1 MTVQVRQER
10 AVRTRELILEA
21 AAAVFDEAGYAGAS
35 IMKIVERASTTQ
47 GAMYF
52 HFKSKQDLARAVI
65 MHQADGLRDLPE
77 EPKGL
82 QQLIDLTYYLAHE
95 LQHNVLLRGGVRLAV
110 EQDESGLAEYSIY
123 EEWIERFRGEL
134 AAARDQGHLLPEADE
149 RGFATVLVASFTG
162 SQIMAQIATGRADL
176 PQRIA
181 ELWRYLLP
189 GLASAEARAGLFLE
203 TDRRP
208 ERA

>member
-1 MTVQVRQER
+1 MQVRQER

-134 AAARDQGHLLPEADE
+134 AAARAQGDLLAEADE

-189 GLASAEARAGLFLE
+189 GLAPAEVRAGLLLD